1 MTFSLF
7 KYFDAILDGVEQ
19 NGLAAQSSLVESGR
33 VFIPESAPWIEEF
46 KREVNAFPRGAHD
59 DQLDALA
66 QLLRREEEV
75 GDRLSW
81 LRAFERNE
89 GFFSNLIVGRKI
101 Y

>member
-19 NGLAAQSSLVESGR
+19 NGLAAQPSLVESGR
-33 VFIPESAPWIEEF
+33 VFIPDSALWIEEF
-46 KREVNAFPRGAHD
+46 KREVNAFPRGVHD

-66 QLLRREEEV
+66 QILRREEEV
-75 GDRLSW
+75 GDRLFW
-81 LRAFERNE
+81 LRAYARNE
-89 GFFSNLIVGRKI
+89 GFFSNLIVERKI

>member
-1 MTFSLF
+1 M
-7 KYFDAILDGVEQ
+7 EQ

-33 VFIPESAPWIEEF
+33 VFIPDSAPWIEEF

-81 LRAFERNE
+81 LRAYARNE
-89 GFFSNLIVGRKI
+89 SFLGNLFVGRKI

>member
-1 MTFSLF
+1 M
-7 KYFDAILDGVEQ
+7 
-19 NGLAAQSSLVESGR
+19 
-33 VFIPESAPWIEEF
+33 FIPESAPWIEEF

-81 LRAFERNE
+81 LRAYTRNE
-89 GFFSNLIVGRKI
+89 SFWGNLFVGRKNLLTKLD